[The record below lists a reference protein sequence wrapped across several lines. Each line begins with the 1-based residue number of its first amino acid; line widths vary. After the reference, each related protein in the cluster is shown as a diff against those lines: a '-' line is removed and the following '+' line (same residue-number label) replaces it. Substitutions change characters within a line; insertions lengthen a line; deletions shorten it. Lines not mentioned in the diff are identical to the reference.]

1 MEQYGDFSDTLIRL
15 KSSLIEVRTVWSD
28 QTALTYDHFN
38 ENMEHFA
45 MQIWNYY
52 NNSLAGYNAVK
63 SNYNESEFDETLN
76 QLNSKIASV

>member
-1 MEQYGDFSDTLIRL
+1 MEQYGDFTDTLIRL

-28 QTALTYDHFN
+28 QTALTYDHIN

-63 SNYNESEFDETLN
+63 ANYNESEFDETLN